1 MRSIRIK
8 GGRLLMA
15 ASTLFI
21 LWGSITVF
29 GQTRAGEQPLMYSQQ
44 FRQAEAFIRV
54 AEPDQLA
61 DTVYVWGDVNI
72 PGAYIVPKGSS
83 ALAVLT
89 YARGPAR
96 SIQHES
102 TFDWYHPNVQIRV
115 SGADGLAASYDAPL
129 GNLDTVALEQHILGS
144 GTNVVQVRIVTPPA
158 WTDKLR
164 VVVPV
169 VGVLASIIA
178 ALAL

>member
-1 MRSIRIK
+1 
-8 GGRLLMA
+8 MA

-72 PGAYIVPKGSS
+72 PGAYIVPRNTSIVELLSFG
-83 ALAVLT
+83 
-89 YARGPAR
+89 RGPAISDAGR
-96 SIQHES
+96 TKLSWYKPSLRITISSKNSENQIFTLDIADFHQYGLSPQPINNGDLVMVYVTRPS
-102 TFDWYHPNVQIRV
+102 TIEEKIRYVVYPLINVTLSV
-115 SGADGLAASYDAPL
+115 
-129 GNLDTVALEQHILGS
+129 
-144 GTNVVQVRIVTPPA
+144 
-158 WTDKLR
+158 
-164 VVVPV
+164 
-169 VGVLASIIA
+169 IIA
-178 ALAL
+178 LGLRK